1 MTRPRRDREAR
12 DSGGVTVTA
21 CLALI
26 GLLAVTILVAQVGV
40 AVTARHRV
48 QAAADLGALAAAAA
62 LDGGAAD
69 ACRQAA
75 AIADRMGV
83 GSAGCEA
90 RGWDVTVTVVGRVSL
105 GPLGKREVRAA
116 ARAGPGDGLGLR
128 GDISYRAVG

>member
-1 MTRPRRDREAR
+1 MNRGQRDRAAR

-26 GLLAVTILVAQVGV
+26 ALFAVTILVAQVGV

-48 QAAADLGALAAAAA
+48 QAAADLGALAAAGA
-62 LDGGAAD
+62 LDGGVAA
-69 ACRQAA
+69 ACRRAA
-75 AIADRMGV
+75 EITDRMGV
-83 GSAGCEA
+83 RAAGCVA

-105 GPLGKREVRAA
+105 GPLGEREVRAA
-116 ARAGPGDGLGLR
+116 ARAGPGDDLGLR